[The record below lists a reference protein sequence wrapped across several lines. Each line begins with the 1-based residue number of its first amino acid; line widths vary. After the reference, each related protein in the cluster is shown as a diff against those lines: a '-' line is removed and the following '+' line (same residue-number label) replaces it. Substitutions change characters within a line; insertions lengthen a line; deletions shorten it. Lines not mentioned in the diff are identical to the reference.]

1 MLSDNKRYKD
11 LQVSAGV
18 YIPDVGI
25 NYPEDNPVER
35 LLNAPKDREIVFD
48 ENYPYLDDSFS
59 FRLQNWLGYVFVLY
73 GALMPVNTIKYGIRF
88 RGRNILR
95 KYRKELKGGA
105 ITIANH
111 CYRWDAPAVLQAVH
125 AGYHTR
131 IPMFADNFCT
141 KDHWFLKHVG
151 GIPVP
156 DNMSALKKFN
166 EAFDEF
172 HRRGW
177 WFHVFP
183 EAANWR
189 FYKPLR
195 PFRKGAFSMAYKY
208 DMPIV
213 PCVITYR
220 KRTGIF
226 RLFGKQDEPLL
237 TVTIGEPLFPDRSA
251 SRKTEVDRMRNEAHV
266 RMEKMAGI
274 EHNTWP
280 VVPEDE

>member
-1 MLSDNKRYKD
+1 MFSDNKRYKD

-88 RGRNILR
+88 CGRNILR

-208 DMPIV
+208 DMPIL

-251 SRKTEVDRMRNEAHV
+251 SRKTEVERMRNEAHV

>member
-1 MLSDNKRYKD
+1 MLNDNKRYKD
-11 LQVSAGV
+11 LQVADGV
-18 YIPDVGI
+18 YVPDIGI
-25 NYPEDNPVER
+25 NYPEDNPVAR
-35 LLNAPKDREIVFD
+35 LLNAPKDREIAFD
-48 ENYPYLDDSFS
+48 ENYPYIDDTFS
-59 FRLQNWLGYVFVLY
+59 FRFQNWLGYVFVLY
-73 GALMPVNTIKYGIRF
+73 AALMPVNTIKYGIRF

-111 CYRWDAPAVLQAVH
+111 CYRWDAPAILQAVH
-125 AGYHTR
+125 ANRHTR

-141 KDHWFLKHVG
+141 KDHWFLKQVG

-156 DNMSALKKFN
+156 NNMSALKKFN

-177 WFHVFP
+177 WFHIFP

-195 PFRKGAFSMAYKY
+195 PFQKGAFSMAYKY
-208 DMPIV
+208 DMPII
-213 PCVITYR
+213 PCVISYR
-220 KRTGIF
+220 KRTGIY
-226 RLFGKQDEPLL
+226 RLFGKPEEPLL
-237 TVTIGEPLFPDRSA
+237 TVTIGEPIFPDRSS
-251 SRKTEVDRMRNEAHV
+251 SRKAEVDRMRQEAHL
-266 RMEKMAGI
+266 RMEQMAGI

-280 VVPEDE
+280 IVPEDE

>member
-1 MLSDNKRYKD
+1 MLKDNKRYKD
-11 LQVSAGV
+11 LQVADGV

-25 NYPEDNPVER
+25 RYPEENPVER
-35 LLNAPKDREIVFD
+35 LLNAHKDREIAFD
-48 ENYPYLDDSFS
+48 ENYPYIDDSFS
-59 FRLQNWLGYVFVLY
+59 FRLQNFLGYVFVLY
-73 GALMPVNTIKYGIRF
+73 SALMPVNTIRYGLRF

-111 CYRWDAPAVLQAVH
+111 CYRWDAAAIFQAVH
-125 AGYHTR
+125 ANRNTR

-141 KDHWFLKHVG
+141 KDHWFLKQVG
-151 GIPVP
+151 GIPIP
-156 DNMSALKKFN
+156 TNISALKKFN

-177 WFHVFP
+177 WFHIFP

-195 PFRKGAFSMAYKY
+195 PFQKGAFSMAYKY
-208 DMPIV
+208 EMPII

-226 RLFGKQDEPLL
+226 RLFGKPEEPLL
-237 TVTIGEPLFPDRSA
+237 TVTIGEPIFPDRTA
-251 SRKTEVDRMRNEAHV
+251 SRKAEVDRMRQEAHQ
-266 RMEKMAGI
+266 RMERMAGI

-280 VVPEDE
+280 IVPENE

>member
-1 MLSDNKRYKD
+1 MLRDNKRYKN

-59 FRLQNWLGYVFVLY
+59 FRFQNWLGYVFVLY
-73 GALMPVNTIKYGIRF
+73 SALMPVNTIKYGIRF

-95 KYRKELKGGA
+95 KYRKQLKGGA

-156 DNMSALKKFN
+156 DNISALKKFN

-208 DMPIV
+208 DMPIL

-226 RLFGKQDEPLL
+226 RLFGKQNEPLL
-237 TVTIGEPLFPDRSA
+237 TVTIGEPVFPDRSV
-251 SRKTEVDRMRNEAHV
+251 SRKNDVDRMRNEAHT
-266 RMEKMAGI
+266 RMEQMAGI

>member
-1 MLSDNKRYKD
+1 MLNDNKRYKD
-11 LQVSAGV
+11 LQVADGV
-18 YIPDVGI
+18 YVPDIGI
-25 NYPEDNPVER
+25 NYPEDNPVAR
-35 LLNAPKDREIVFD
+35 LLNAPKDREIAFD
-48 ENYPYLDDSFS
+48 ENYPYIDDTFS
-59 FRLQNWLGYVFVLY
+59 FRFQNWLGYVFVLY
-73 GALMPVNTIKYGIRF
+73 AALMPVNTIKYGIRF

-111 CYRWDAPAVLQAVH
+111 CYRWDAPAILQAVH
-125 AGYHTR
+125 ANRHTR

-141 KDHWFLKHVG
+141 KDHWFLKQVG

-156 DNMSALKKFN
+156 NNMSALKKFN

-177 WFHVFP
+177 WFHIFP

-195 PFRKGAFSMAYKY
+195 PFQKGAFSMSYKY
-208 DMPIV
+208 DMPII
-213 PCVITYR
+213 PCVISYR
-220 KRTGIF
+220 KRTGIY
-226 RLFGKQDEPLL
+226 RLFGKPEEPLL
-237 TVTIGEPLFPDRSA
+237 TVTIGEPIFPDRSS
-251 SRKTEVDRMRNEAHV
+251 SRKAEVDRMRQEAHI
-266 RMEKMAGI
+266 RMEQMAGI

-280 VVPEDE
+280 IVPEDE

>member
-95 KYRKELKGGA
+95 KYRKQLKGGA

>member
-1 MLSDNKRYKD
+1 MLNDNKRYKD
-11 LQVSAGV
+11 LQVADGV
-18 YIPDVGI
+18 YVPDIGI
-25 NYPEDNPVER
+25 NYPEDNPVAR
-35 LLNAPKDREIVFD
+35 LLNAPKDREIAFD
-48 ENYPYLDDSFS
+48 ENYPYIDDTFS
-59 FRLQNWLGYVFVLY
+59 FRFQNWLGYVFVLY
-73 GALMPVNTIKYGIRF
+73 AALMPVNTIKYGIRF

-111 CYRWDAPAVLQAVH
+111 CYRWDAPAILQAVH
-125 AGYHTR
+125 ANRHTR

-141 KDHWFLKHVG
+141 KDHWFLKQVG

-156 DNMSALKKFN
+156 NNMSALKKFN

-177 WFHVFP
+177 WFHIFP

-195 PFRKGAFSMAYKY
+195 PFQKGAFSMAYKY
-208 DMPIV
+208 DMPII
-213 PCVITYR
+213 PCVISYR
-220 KRTGIF
+220 KRTGIY
-226 RLFGKQDEPLL
+226 RLFGKPEEPLL
-237 TVTIGEPLFPDRSA
+237 TVTIGEPIFPDRSS
-251 SRKTEVDRMRNEAHV
+251 SRKAEVDRMRQEAHLK
-266 RMEKMAGI
+266 MEQMAGI

-280 VVPEDE
+280 IVPEDE

>member
-11 LQVSAGV
+11 LKVSAGV

-48 ENYPYLDDSFS
+48 ENYPYLDDSLS
-59 FRLQNWLGYVFVLY
+59 FRLQNWFGYVFVLY

-88 RGRNILR
+88 RGRDILR
-95 KYRKELKGGA
+95 KYRRELKGGA

-172 HRRGW
+172 HHRGW

-195 PFRKGAFSMAYKY
+195 PFRKGAFSMSYKY
-208 DMPIV
+208 DMPIL

-237 TVTIGEPLFPDRSA
+237 TVTIGEPIFPDRSV
-251 SRKTEVDRMRNEAHV
+251 SRKTEVDRMRNEARL
-266 RMEKMAGI
+266 RMEQMACI